1 MKTVEI
7 PAEALK
13 PAVTGALG
21 GAGFVVVARLV
32 LTVPVSVCL
41 YVVLVVAAAAAVYA
55 AGFRAGGPDGDD

>member
-13 PAVTGALG
+13 AAVTGALG

-55 AGFRAGGPDGDD
+55 AGFRAGGGRQR